1 MGHKSFFHLQH
12 ICHLNILG
20 EPISSLFWDF
30 ILRSLYFFLAKKR
43 SLYLKK
49 YLLHHYRITNSPFP
63 IELKKS
69 PRPAAP
75 DSAGGV
81 EAVFRRSPAAGAAH
95 GSKVALVLIV
105 GLAPPEP
112 VVLTQIKR
120 PAHLTLLPRL
130 RRRHLRH
137 LGPTLPLPWLR
148 GECELRPNSTSG
160 QIRVGLSGIW
170 LVAPRSYLFVNCKR
184 C

>member
-1 MGHKSFFHLQH
+1 MSPEY
-12 ICHLNILG
+12 IR
-20 EPISSLFWDF
+20 WT
-30 ILRSLYFFLAKKR
+30 YFFSFLRFYFKIVVFLPSKKKIAVF
-43 SLYLKK
+43 KK